1 MNIINQ
7 LTIGEYVAQ
16 DFRTAAIFTKYKI
29 DFCCKGDKTLDE
41 VCQKKGLNAE
51 SIQEEIFS
59 VLESKNDD
67 GINFKSW
74 PSDLLIDYILKT
86 HHVYIEEKT
95 PVLFVFLD
103 KLCKVHGERYPELF
117 EVNKLF
123 KISGTELLNH
133 LQKEE
138 VILFPF
144 IKTMEKALIENTNIE
159 QPHFGSVQNPIA
171 MLRGDHET
179 EGDLFAKISELTDNY
194 TPPADACN
202 TYKVT
207 YAMLQEFEQD
217 LHKHI
222 HLENN
227 ILFPKAQKM
236 EERFSILD

>member
-86 HHVYIEEKT
+86 HHVYIEEKM
-95 PVLFVFLD
+95 PVLFAFLD
-103 KLCKVHGERYPELF
+103 KLCKVHGERHPELF

-123 KISGTELLNH
+123 KISGSELLNH

-159 QPHFGSVQNPIA
+159 QPHFGSVHNPIA

>member
-95 PVLFVFLD
+95 PVLFAFLD
-103 KLCKVHGERYPELF
+103 KLCKVHGERHPELF

-123 KISGTELLNH
+123 KISGSELLNH

-159 QPHFGSVQNPIA
+159 QPHFGSVHNPIA

-217 LHKHI
+217 LQKHI

-236 EERFSILD
+236 EEQFSILD